1 VYDYDQL
8 VQTEGYKMLD
18 MELRVTTGDGVSVT
32 TTRCPIRIDGEL
44 MLSGRGAPRL
54 GEHNAE
60 IDRTFGIVSHLSE
73 NIQADH
79 HS

>member
-1 VYDYDQL
+1 
-8 VQTEGYKMLD
+8 

-60 IDRTFGIVSHLSE
+60 IDRAFGIGGHLSS
-73 NIQADH
+73 NIQSDH

>member
-1 VYDYDQL
+1 
-8 VQTEGYKMLD
+8 
-18 MELRVTTGDGVSVT
+18 VT

-44 MLSGRGAPRL
+44 MLSDRGAPRL

-60 IDRTFGIVSHLSE
+60 IDRAFGIDGHVSA

-79 HS
+79 HP